1 MSKIPKDSER
11 KTSLKFQKRLIELIN
26 DQDLSNTE
34 FCDQAK
40 ISHPVI
46 SRATI
51 YAILPS
57 VRILIKMADFFDVSI
72 KYLLG
77 ESEESTFYKSDSP
90 STFSKRLLE
99 ISQTQNVKFSEVS
112 HKMPFP
118 YNYFYDWIRTN
129 TLPSLEN
136 LEALADYF
144 QVSLDYLVGR
154 TDYKD

>member
-11 KTSLKFQKRLIELIN
+11 KISPKFQQRLIELIT
-26 DQDLSNTE
+26 DQDLSNAE
-34 FCDQAK
+34 FCEQAK
-40 ISHPVI
+40 ISYPVI

-57 VRILIKMADFFDVSI
+57 VRLLIKIADFFEIPI

-77 ESEESTFYKSDSP
+77 ESDDPSFYKSEFP
-90 STFSKRLLE
+90 STFSKRLTA
-99 ISQTQNVKFSEVS
+99 ISQERNVKFSEVS

-144 QVSLDYLVGR
+144 QVSLDYLTGR